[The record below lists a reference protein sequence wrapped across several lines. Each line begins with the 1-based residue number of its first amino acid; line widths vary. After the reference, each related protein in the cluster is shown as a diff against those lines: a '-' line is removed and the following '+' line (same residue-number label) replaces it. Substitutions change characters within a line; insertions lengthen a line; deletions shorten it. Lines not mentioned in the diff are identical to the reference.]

1 MSTPA
6 YVLFTDPRCFGTAS
20 GGIDAGTRV
29 HARAANGVELMGTSR
44 VSGLDDA
51 YAGVAD
57 MVRVL
62 TTRDEGSVAQALGD
76 VDLGLDMVLD
86 VETVRQLVASARR
99 DGRKRNA
106 FAARRRSMPHD
117 NSAEELV

>member
-1 MSTPA
+1 
-6 YVLFTDPRCFGTAS
+6 
-20 GGIDAGTRV
+20 
-29 HARAANGVELMGTSR
+29 
-44 VSGLDDA
+44 
-51 YAGVAD
+51 